1 MNGAVAADNRK
12 FASEQSP
19 GINLEIEY
27 LRAVAVLLVV
37 FAHAAVLFPDL
48 EIGQWTGVDLFF
60 CISGYV
66 ISRSF
71 EQSFDHAIEDGRWYS
86 AALAFWVRRLF
97 RLTPSAWLWLAIN
110 VFGSWAYNSSGSFLG
125 TFEQNVNDALFFLG
139 FVTNLALA
147 SGAMHS
153 NRFFWSLTLE
163 DQFYLM
169 YPFFLLL
176 VRQHWRWGALLLLI
190 LLQTIP
196 DRSLHGAEIPNYFWV
211 TRLDALMWGCLIY
224 LFSRSQAYK
233 RFEPKILR
241 FRPLAFAVS
250 AALIYCLIEIPKET
264 FQSYL
269 GDRLES
275 QIALVC
281 AGLVFL
287 ASFDRGYALPPP
299 GLLKDVFEW
308 IGSRSFAIY
317 LVHIP
322 LFGYLRETWSRFSY
336 LLGEHPPDKRYFYA
350 IAFPLLLV
358 LLAELNFRLLETP
371 LRRKGKALALRI
383 LDRPA
388 GPASPAFGTGK

>member
-1 MNGAVAADNRK
+1 MVVRST
-12 FASEQSP
+12 SEQSP

-27 LRAVAVLLVV
+27 LRAVAVLLVL

-71 EQSFDHAIEDGRWYS
+71 EQSFNRAIEDGRWYS

-139 FVTNLALA
+139 FVTNFALA

-176 VRQHWRWGALLLLI
+176 VRQHWRWGVLLLLI

-224 LFSRSQAYK
+224 LFSRSQACK

-241 FRPLAFAVS
+241 FRTLAFAVS
-250 AALIYCLIEIPKET
+250 AALIFCLIEIPNET

-287 ASFDRGYALPPP
+287 ASFDRGYALPLP

-317 LVHIP
+317 LIHIP

-371 LRRKGKALALRI
+371 LRRKGKTLALRI

-388 GPASPAFGTGK
+388 GSASPAFGTGK